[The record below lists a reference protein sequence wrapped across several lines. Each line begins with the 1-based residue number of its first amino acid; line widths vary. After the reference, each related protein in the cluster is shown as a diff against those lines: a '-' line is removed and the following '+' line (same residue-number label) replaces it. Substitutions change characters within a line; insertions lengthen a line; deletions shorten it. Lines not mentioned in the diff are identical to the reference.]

1 MPTMSRQEY
10 VGLFGPT
17 TGDRIRLGDTGLF
30 VEIERD
36 LRGGYG
42 DELVFGGGKSM
53 REGMGMDNQVTRA
66 GGAPDLV
73 ITNVTVIDAVLGVV
87 KADVGVKDGRISAI
101 GKAGNPQTMDR
112 VTPGLEI
119 GLATDAISGSH
130 LILTAAGVDTHIHFI
145 SPQQA
150 QAALSNGTTTL
161 IGGGTGPS
169 DGSYATTVTSGPGN
183 ISMMLR
189 AFENWPVNVG
199 ILGKGHGHGKAA
211 LLEQIEAGAVG
222 VKCHEDWGTTP
233 AVLRSALTVADD
245 TDTQVCIHTDTLNES
260 GFVDDSI
267 EAFEGRTVHSF
278 HTEGSG
284 GGHAP
289 DIIKIAGLPNV
300 LPSSTNPTLPYGIN
314 SQAELYDMI
323 MVCHHLSPDIPSD
336 VAFTESRIR
345 AETIA
350 AENVLQ
356 DLGVISMFSS
366 DSQAMGRIGECWLRC
381 IQTADAMK
389 TGRGKLP
396 EDAPG
401 NDNFRV
407 LRYVAKITI
416 NPAITHGIADVL
428 GSVEVGKIADLVLWE
443 AAFFGAKPKLVIKNG
458 LISWAVM
465 GDPNASLPTPQ
476 PTYYRPMFGAYGDA
490 LAANCITFVSGAAH
504 AAGIKQR
511 LDLRRQVMPVRNVR
525 KIGKRDMIRN
535 AGTPEIKVSPETF
548 AVTVDGNHA
557 TVQPLTTVSLN
568 QKYFFS

>member
-1 MPTMSRQEY
+1 MPTISRQEY

-17 TGDRIRLGDTGLF
+17 TGDRVRLGDTNLY
-30 VEIERD
+30 VQIERD
-36 LRGGYG
+36 LRGGAG

-53 REGMGMDNQVTRA
+53 REGMGMDNRVTHA
-66 GGAPDLV
+66 QGAPDLV
-73 ITNVTVIDAVLGVV
+73 ITNVTIIDAILGVV
-87 KADVGVKDGRISAI
+87 KADVGVKDGRICAI
-101 GKAGNPQTMDR
+101 GKSGNANTMDR
-112 VTPGLEI
+112 ITPGLEV
-119 GLATDAISGSH
+119 GLATDTISGAN
-130 LILTAAGVDTHIHFI
+130 LILTAAGIDTHIHFI

-169 DGSYATTVTSGPGN
+169 DGSNATTVTPGPAN
-183 ISMMLR
+183 IGKMLR
-189 AFENWPVNVG
+189 AFEGWPVNIG
-199 ILGKGHGHGKAA
+199 ILGKGHGYGKAA
-211 LLEQIEAGAVG
+211 LTEQIEAGAVG

-233 AVLRSALTVADD
+233 SVLRSALDVADD
-245 TDTQVCIHTDTLNES
+245 MDVQVCIHTDTLNES
-260 GFVDDSI
+260 GFVDDTI
-267 EAFEGRTVHSF
+267 EAFEGRSIHSF

-289 DIIKIAGLPNV
+289 DIIKIASLPNV
-300 LPSSTNPTLPYGIN
+300 LPSSTNPTLPYGVN

-345 AETIA
+345 GETIA

-356 DLGVISMFSS
+356 DMGVISMFSS

-396 EDAPG
+396 EDAAG

-416 NPAITHGIADVL
+416 NPAITHGISDVL
-428 GSVEVGKIADLVLWE
+428 GSIEVGKIADLVLWDP
-443 AAFFGAKPKLVIKNG
+443 AFFGAKPKMVIKHG
-458 LISWAVM
+458 MISWAVM

-476 PTYYRPMFGAYGDA
+476 PTYYRPMFAAYGDA
-490 LAANCITFVSGAAH
+490 LHDTCISFVSGAAH
-504 AAGIKQR
+504 AGGIKER
-511 LDLRRQVMPVRNVR
+511 LGLKRHVLPVRNVR
-525 KIGKRDMIRN
+525 KVGKRDMVRN
-535 AGTPEIKVSPETF
+535 SETPNIEVNPETF
-548 AVTVDGNHA
+548 AVTVDGVHA
-557 TVQPLTTVSLN
+557 TVQPLKTISLN